1 MQDNNKTEKYRVISI
16 RTSKKILKEL
26 ERIQKE
32 TNLSRNEIIRQYIS
46 YGLDH
51 TTIAED
57 KSKS

>member
-1 MQDNNKTEKYRVISI
+1 MQNDNNEEKYRVISI
-16 RTSKKILKEL
+16 RTPKAVVQEL
-26 ERIQKE
+26 DRIRAE

-57 KSKS
+57 NSK